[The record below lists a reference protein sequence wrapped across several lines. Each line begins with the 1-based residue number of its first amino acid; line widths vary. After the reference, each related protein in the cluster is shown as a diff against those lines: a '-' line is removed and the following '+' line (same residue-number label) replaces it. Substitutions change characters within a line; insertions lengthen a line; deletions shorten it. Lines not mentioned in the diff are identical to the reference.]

1 MDELLK
7 KYDYYYT
14 IGQPLVS
21 DAEYDKLREE
31 FYKKEPKNK
40 YFKLIGSDTNFNQSK
55 LKFYLGSQ
63 TKIKTDKALQNWLKK
78 YKTNNYLISEKL
90 DGISA
95 LYLVKENKLYTRGNG
110 KIGSD
115 ISHILEYINLPEFT
129 TNINYVRGELIISKE
144 NWNQEYGS
152 NARNVVAGLVNSKT
166 VNQKLLNLVDLV
178 IYQVIDNNQ
187 NLEEQLRLVKKNC
200 VKYNLTKELIFKD
213 LQDTLIDYKQK
224 SEYEID
230 GIVITDN
237 SVSYDNIESGNP
249 DFSFAFKMEEL
260 DQSIQ
265 TTVTDV
271 EYKLSKDRRYKPRV
285 LFNQVTLDQV
295 NIQCATGYNLKF
307 IIDNG
312 IGIGSEIE
320 IKRSGQVIPK
330 IIRVIKQT
338 EPILPKGNWKWDETN
353 TDAISQDIDISKEEN
368 ISISVHFFKTLNI
381 KNISDGIIT
390 KLYDNGFQTLDSILL
405 INNKD
410 QLINIDGIGDKK
422 IELILTQIKEVL
434 KYDRLEDI
442 MAGSNIFERSLGVKK
457 LKLIIQ
463 NFPNILHEDISIES
477 LITINGIGKIN
488 AEQFITGIDQFRIF
502 YNKHFQI
509 PQQKTVSKEKTVP
522 KEKTLVEQK
531 NILHQK
537 LINKKVVF
545 TGIRDK
551 KLELLIEENG
561 GKVSS
566 TVSKNTDLVITKDLN
581 LNSSTIKKANELKI
595 EILEYDKIKND

>member
-1 MDELLK
+1 M
-7 KYDYYYT
+7 
-14 IGQPLVS
+14 
-21 DAEYDKLREE
+21 
-31 FYKKEPKNK
+31 
-40 YFKLIGSDTNFNQSK
+40 
-55 LKFYLGSQ
+55 
-63 TKIKTDKALQNWLKK
+63 
-78 YKTNNYLISEKL
+78 
-90 DGISA
+90 
-95 LYLVKENKLYTRGNG
+95 
-110 KIGSD
+110 
-115 ISHILEYINLPEFT
+115 
-129 TNINYVRGELIISKE
+129 
-144 NWNQEYGS
+144 
-152 NARNVVAGLVNSKT
+152 
-166 VNQKLLNLVDLV
+166 
-178 IYQVIDNNQ
+178 
-187 NLEEQLRLVKKNC
+187 
-200 VKYNLTKELIFKD
+200 
-213 LQDTLIDYKQK
+213 
-224 SEYEID
+224 
-230 GIVITDN
+230 
-237 SVSYDNIESGNP
+237 
-249 DFSFAFKMEEL
+249 
-260 DQSIQ
+260 
-265 TTVTDV
+265 
-271 EYKLSKDRRYKPRV
+271 RV
-285 LFNQVTLDQV
+285 
-295 NIQCATGYNLKF
+295 G
-307 IIDNG
+307 
-312 IGIGSEIE
+312 
-320 IKRSGQVIPK
+320 
-330 IIRVIKQT
+330 
-338 EPILPKGNWKWDETN
+338 
-353 TDAISQDIDISKEEN
+353 EEN

-566 TVSKNTDLVITKDLN
+566 TVSKNTDIVITKDLN